1 MALRALGLRVPAD
14 VSVVGFDDV
23 AAAELYDPPLTTLA
37 QPVYDI
43 GHRAIELLTR
53 RVATPGAP
61 QDEVVFETELLIRGS
76 TGPVRGHDNP
86 EEVSRE

>member
-1 MALRALGLRVPAD
+1 LGLRVPAD

-23 AAAELYDPPLTTLA
+23 LGAELYDPPLTVIA

-53 RVATPGAP
+53 RVAAPGAP
-61 QDEVVFETELLIRGS
+61 NEEVMFATHLLIRGS
-76 TGPVRGHDNP
+76 TAPAWGRDKS
-86 EEVSRE
+86 EEV